1 VIGVGSGRD
10 LGGKAHGPQKLAFVA
25 VRRIPT
31 VLMAGMLLLGGAC
44 GDDEDS
50 AADALAARIQDEA
63 PADFRAANDDDG
75 FPQGAFDLEGFLETY
90 STNEDDDRDLLEGH
104 GFEGGYARTWIAE
117 PSGTVA
123 TVIGFQFE
131 DDEGARDVGEAFNS
145 EALEDEGA
153 AEFEVRGL
161 PGATGIRGTQE
172 GEDGTQYIHTVT
184 LAIGRQLFT
193 AAVVSANEADESE
206 LAMTLARRQ
215 ASVPEDD
222 GS

>member
-1 VIGVGSGRD
+1 M
-10 LGGKAHGPQKLAFVA
+10 
-25 VRRIPT
+25 RRIPT
-31 VLMAGMLLLGGAC
+31 VLMAGLLLVGGAC
-44 GDDEDS
+44 GDDDDATE
-50 AADALAARIQDEA
+50 ALATRIQDEA
-63 PADFRAANDDDG
+63 PADFRAAAGDDG
-75 FPQGAFDLEGFLETY
+75 FPLGSFDLEGFLEMY
-90 STNEDDDRDLLEGH
+90 STNEEEDRDLLEEH
-104 GFEGGYARTWIAE
+104 GFEGGYTRTWIAE
-117 PSGTVA
+117 SGGTVA

-145 EALEDEGA
+145 EALEAEGA

-184 LAIGRQLFT
+184 LAIGRRLFT
-193 AAVVSANEADESE
+193 AAVVSPLESDESE

-215 ASVPEDD
+215 TDVPEDD